1 MRLYIYT
8 AMHIE
13 LFQTLADPTR
23 RLIIEA
29 LQRREQ
35 SVNDIVARV
44 GIHQSGVSRHLR
56 ILNEAGFVRVR
67 PDGVRRLYSL
77 RPERFDELEAWL
89 TRFRS
94 LWETR
99 LDRFA
104 EALDQRQ
111 RRPQEEA
118 AR

>member
-1 MRLYIYT
+1 MMRT
-8 AMHIE
+8 D

-23 RLIIEA
+23 RLIVET

-89 TRFRS
+89 TQFRS

-111 RRPQEEA
+111 RARRKRPA
-118 AR
+118 P